1 MNKIKKNSRLAG
13 SKTSFPS
20 AKKAV
25 RVAFILTIYPGVLS
39 PAFSLKSSK
48 SLGNANAAM
57 GALLSKS
64 MDDNFK
70 KQQEFMLMNARLQ
83 MERQILM
90 QNQMRERQMAMQI
103 AWSREFLNYFGSFF
117 AVATVGLTAG
127 AIKRKNPGMLAPIIP
142 LSFIFAYQ
150 MDSAYGTLI
159 YRMRGEA
166 ENIMETE
173 NDRLQLPQ
181 GTPTFESI
189 EKARRAKSSL
199 SAFLEK

>member
-1 MNKIKKNSRLAG
+1 M
-13 SKTSFPS
+13 
-20 AKKAV
+20 
-25 RVAFILTIYPGVLS
+25 LT
-39 PAFSLKSSK
+39 
-48 SLGNANAAM
+48 
-57 GALLSKS
+57 
-64 MDDNFK
+64 
-70 KQQEFMLMNARLQ
+70 NARLQ

-103 AWSREFLNYFGSFF
+103 AWSREFLKYFGSFF

-159 YRMRGEA
+159 NRMRGEA

>member
-1 MNKIKKNSRLAG
+1 
-13 SKTSFPS
+13 
-20 AKKAV
+20 
-25 RVAFILTIYPGVLS
+25 
-39 PAFSLKSSK
+39 
-48 SLGNANAAM
+48 M

-103 AWSREFLNYFGSFF
+103 AWSREFLKYFGSFF

-189 EKARRAKSSL
+189 EKARRAKSTL

>member
-1 MNKIKKNSRLAG
+1 
-13 SKTSFPS
+13 
-20 AKKAV
+20 
-25 RVAFILTIYPGVLS
+25 
-39 PAFSLKSSK
+39 
-48 SLGNANAAM
+48 M

-103 AWSREFLNYFGSFF
+103 AWSREFLKYFGSFF

>member
-1 MNKIKKNSRLAG
+1 M
-13 SKTSFPS
+13 
-20 AKKAV
+20 
-25 RVAFILTIYPGVLS
+25 GV
-39 PAFSLKSSK
+39 
-48 SLGNANAAM
+48 
-57 GALLSKS
+57 LLSKS
-64 MDDNFK
+64 MDDNLK

-103 AWSREFLNYFGSFF
+103 AWSREFLKYFGSFF
-117 AVATVGLTAG
+117 VVATVGLSAG

-159 YRMRGEA
+159 NRMRGEA

>member
-1 MNKIKKNSRLAG
+1 M
-13 SKTSFPS
+13 
-20 AKKAV
+20 
-25 RVAFILTIYPGVLS
+25 GV
-39 PAFSLKSSK
+39 
-48 SLGNANAAM
+48 
-57 GALLSKS
+57 LLSKS
-64 MDDNFK
+64 MDDNLK

-103 AWSREFLNYFGSFF
+103 AWSREFLKYFGSFF

-127 AIKRKNPGMLAPIIP
+127 AIKRKNPGLLAPIIP

-159 YRMRGEA
+159 NRMRGEA
-166 ENIMETE
+166 EDIMETE

>member
-1 MNKIKKNSRLAG
+1 
-13 SKTSFPS
+13 
-20 AKKAV
+20 
-25 RVAFILTIYPGVLS
+25 
-39 PAFSLKSSK
+39 
-48 SLGNANAAM
+48 
-57 GALLSKS
+57 
-64 MDDNFK
+64 
-70 KQQEFMLMNARLQ
+70 MLMNARLQ

-103 AWSREFLNYFGSFF
+103 AWSREFLKYFGSFF

-159 YRMRGEA
+159 NRMRGEA
-166 ENIMETE
+166 ENVMEAE